1 MIKSCK
7 EARNMPFYIVI
18 ILALA
23 ALDQAVKYWAFTVLR
38 ERGTIP
44 LIANV
49 FHLTYVENR
58 GAAFSLF
65 SWLNF
70 RWLFVVL
77 AAIITVILFL
87 LLYRKSIPTK
97 LGRAALVLIA
107 SGAIGNAIDRM
118 IRGFVVDLF
127 DFRLIYFPVFNI
139 ADVLICTGAAL
150 FIWYVL
156 FQYQEPEEAIKESVA
171 TESEQEKKE

>member
-1 MIKSCK
+1 
-7 EARNMPFYIVI
+7 MPFYIII
-18 ILALA
+18 ILALT
-23 ALDQAVKYWAFTVLR
+23 ALDQVVKYWAFTILR
-38 ERGTIP
+38 ERVTIP
-44 LIANV
+44 LITNV

-77 AAIITVILFL
+77 AIAIIIILFL
-87 LLYRKSIPTK
+87 LLYRNIIPTK
-97 LGRAALVLIA
+97 LGRVSLLLVAAGA
-107 SGAIGNAIDRM
+107 SGNAIDRM

-150 FIWYVL
+150 FMWYIL
-156 FQYQEPEEAIKESVA
+156 FQYQEPEESTKEPVK
-171 TESEQEKKE
+171 TEQEKKE

>member
-1 MIKSCK
+1 
-7 EARNMPFYIVI
+7 MPFYIVI
-18 ILALA
+18 ILALT
-23 ALDQAVKYWAFTVLR
+23 ALDQAVKYWAFTILR

-44 LIANV
+44 LITNV

-77 AAIITVILFL
+77 AAAITIILFL
-87 LLYRKSIPTK
+87 LLYRKVIQTK
-97 LGRAALVLIA
+97 LGRASLILIA
-107 SGAIGNAIDRM
+107 SGALGNAIDRV

-139 ADVLICTGAAL
+139 ADVLICTGAVL
-150 FIWYVL
+150 FMWYVL
-156 FQYQEPEEAIKESVA
+156 FQYQEPEESTQESVESIP
-171 TESEQEKKE
+171 TEQQEKKE

>member
-1 MIKSCK
+1 
-7 EARNMPFYIVI
+7 MPFYIVI

-23 ALDQAVKYWAFTVLR
+23 ALDQAVKYWAFTVLKNQ
-38 ERGTIP
+38 GTIP

-70 RWLFVVL
+70 RWLFVIL
-77 AAIITVILFL
+77 ATVITVILFL
-87 LLYRKSIPTK
+87 LLYRKIIPTK

-107 SGAIGNAIDRM
+107 SGAIGNAIDRV

-139 ADVLICTGAAL
+139 ADILICIGAVT
-150 FIWYVL
+150 FMWYVL
-156 FQYQEPEEAIKESVA
+156 FQYQEPEESAKESVR
-171 TESEQEKKE
+171 TEQEQEKKE